1 MQQPRYVT
9 KLLVRSFSKPNRE
22 GLIEFHPLKFNSK
35 GKPIFNPESV
45 RSFEFSI
52 HDTLTNK
59 AVAHIGLG
67 KFVPNVPTIYD
78 SKVDEVAAVNFFKTY
93 KQSPF
98 RLLFFAS
105 LSFLEKIGDNRFVCD
120 EGEKD
125 KGRAHKK
132 QLRERLFFHTKPK
145 SERGV
150 FHNHALGFFPKLSFA
165 ELDKILAANKP
176 VPHRLLPP
184 ESVLRK
190 KRVRS
195 YATLMWRKTKKDYA
209 ELRRKLRVKK

>member
-9 KLLVRSFSKPNRE
+9 KLLVRSYSKPNRE
-22 GLIEFHPLKFNSK
+22 GLIEFHLLKFNSK
-35 GKPIFNPESV
+35 GKPIFDPESV

-59 AVAHIGLG
+59 AVAHIELG
-67 KFVPNVPTIYD
+67 KYRPNVPTISD
-78 SKVDEVAAVNFFKTY
+78 SKVDEVAAINFFKTY
-93 KQSPF
+93 RQSPF

-105 LSFLEKIGDNRFVCD
+105 LSFFEKIGDKGFLCD

-125 KGRAHKK
+125 KGRSHAK
-132 QLRERLFFHTKPK
+132 QLRERLFFHTESQDKR
-145 SERGV
+145 EI
-150 FHNHALGFFPKLSFA
+150 FHNHTLGFFPRLSFA

-184 ESVLRK
+184 ESILRK
-190 KRVRS
+190 RRAKS
-195 YATLMWRKTKKDYA
+195 YATLMWRKTKEEYVKF
-209 ELRRKLRVKK
+209 RRKQKVGK